1 MYHKPN
7 IIRSSWNT
15 ITRLILSNYMCHII
29 NSRYGYYLKG
39 NYFLGIII
47 DDKLNWERL
56 TETIDLANRILQNV
70 SKYMLMNK
78 LHINLGKCC
87 YMKFRPI
94 SNITETNLKDRLIN
108 EITSTSKYTT
118 QYIRYNY

>member
-1 MYHKPN
+1 
-7 IIRSSWNT
+7 
-15 ITRLILSNYMCHII
+15 MCHII